1 MNLAHLTDQA
11 IRYSEQNSDQQRR
24 LPGLTV
30 LRKEAPSDIEAV
42 VYEPVLCLILQGQ
55 KVTSIGDQ
63 TADLGR
69 GDALLVSHDLPVLS
83 RVTKASLSEP
93 YLAVILTLDLGLVR
107 GLYEQLADAPLVETH
122 GRSLAAGRA
131 EPAWFAPLE
140 RYLDLMD
147 SPLDANV
154 LGPAVLRE
162 IHYRLLL
169 SPMGRMLRDLL
180 VSDSHAS
187 RVARAIHRLRRN
199 FPLPVSMPDLANTA
213 GMSLTSFHQHFKAVT
228 GTTPLQ
234 YRKDLRLIAARAL
247 LAERGKSV
255 SEAAY
260 AVGYESP
267 THFSRDYSRKFGK
280 PPSHKPRS
288 RVPAT

>member
-1 MNLAHLTDQA
+1 
-11 IRYSEQNSDQQRR
+11 
-24 LPGLTV
+24 
-30 LRKEAPSDIEAV
+30 
-42 VYEPVLCLILQGQ
+42 
-55 KVTSIGDQ
+55 
-63 TADLGR
+63 
-69 GDALLVSHDLPVLS
+69 
-83 RVTKASLSEP
+83 
-93 YLAVILTLDLGLVR
+93 
-107 GLYEQLADAPLVETH
+107 
-122 GRSLAAGRA
+122 
-131 EPAWFAPLE
+131 
-140 RYLDLMD
+140 
-147 SPLDANV
+147 
-154 LGPAVLRE
+154 
-162 IHYRLLL
+162 
-169 SPMGRMLRDLL
+169 MLRDLL

-187 RVARAIHRLRRN
+187 RVARAIHRLRRE